1 MDKLEQSHAVLKHLD
16 HIKPMLQLDF
26 NYVKLVYEK
35 LTKFRPDHISLNYY
49 DVLSSDVLKIFPN
62 QKSILAK
69 LVEKFQFH
77 KPYVGMSVMV
87 LDILTTLCVFTTG
100 SVTEKSKLLFD
111 CYNLNRTGLM
121 EEFEHVNF
129 ILRIVECMKKMKLLG
144 LIDITADDAKY
155 IALEARVKNVDNAIT
170 FIPGLHVADFTR
182 WIQTSNECQILFRFT
197 KVLNRLVDS
206 LHALSERTNAVL
218 NIMDSKMQYKM
229 NARHVPSPDM
239 LLREGGCLHTNA
251 PVVVV
256 FRSQSVI
263 SLAVRLMDSDWEVSE
278 VFIKYDKVV
287 SCPHMLYDIPRA
299 ILKRNVAQYRANAVE
314 QLHCCAKSYVL
325 TSYMRVEIATT
336 PLQRCREGVL
346 FVRIDLPNLDSGS
359 NYFVSLYTP
368 STRYRTVQV
377 QTLRAPATITASAV
391 TPAAKA
397 KERRVGGGS
406 PSHRRADH
414 AGGDDE
420 GSLNEGEGEESSFG
434 SDDSGGH
441 QRKRKRKKRVDDVLK
456 DQHDVA
462 CGGLCVLP
470 ATLTASNAE
479 KYVKHIIPRTAEG
492 DFPELI
498 NPSLVV
504 FTGSVVPIEE
514 VRFNLTLFVCFMF
527 AVYLIYLFGFCINR
541 C

>member
-1 MDKLEQSHAVLKHLD
+1 
-16 HIKPMLQLDF
+16 
-26 NYVKLVYEK
+26 
-35 LTKFRPDHISLNYY
+35 
-49 DVLSSDVLKIFPN
+49 
-62 QKSILAK
+62 
-69 LVEKFQFH
+69 
-77 KPYVGMSVMV
+77 
-87 LDILTTLCVFTTG
+87 
-100 SVTEKSKLLFD
+100 
-111 CYNLNRTGLM
+111 
-121 EEFEHVNF
+121 
-129 ILRIVECMKKMKLLG
+129 
-144 LIDITADDAKY
+144 
-155 IALEARVKNVDNAIT
+155 
-170 FIPGLHVADFTR
+170 
-182 WIQTSNECQILFRFT
+182 
-197 KVLNRLVDS
+197 
-206 LHALSERTNAVL
+206 
-218 NIMDSKMQYKM
+218 
-229 NARHVPSPDM
+229 
-239 LLREGGCLHTNA
+239 
-251 PVVVV
+251 
-256 FRSQSVI
+256 
-263 SLAVRLMDSDWEVSE
+263 
-278 VFIKYDKVV
+278 
-287 SCPHMLYDIPRA
+287 
-299 ILKRNVAQYRANAVE
+299 VE

-479 KYVKHIIPRTAEG
+479 KYVKHIIPRTVEG

-514 VRFNLTLFVCFMF
+514 VS
-527 AVYLIYLFGFCINR
+527 I
-541 C
+541 